1 VSAARLRARLPAVPT
16 PSSPADAAAAG
27 CVAVVVAAYLSVL
40 YDVTSVVG
48 ESATLVG
55 VVAGA
60 LALAAVLR
68 ALPSKYAFG
77 LAVALL
83 AGGLV
88 AYLLAV
94 PRAYYAALSPTRV
107 LQDTVALLT
116 GYSVLRMPAAG
127 TWAVAVAPAPTFLA
141 AYFAAR
147 REYALAAGLA
157 GATLGFFVLTGDA
170 STTVTLVGVL
180 AAAGAVA
187 FGTLAVHDAG
197 GRQVQVVAAVLAVMV
212 VASATVTAVPGGR
225 SPLVPAEATT
235 TTGSLVN
242 ADSYV
247 GVGGELRLDPQVH
260 FVAESDQPTYYRG
273 AVYDRFTGNG
283 WTQTADVGTERGT
296 PPPTG
301 DRIRQTITVERRL
314 DLAPT
319 APVPKSVS
327 GLDAELTEGGL
338 LRNTPTLYPG
348 DSYDVVSRA
357 PPDDPEELAG
367 ETGEVPAEIRDR
379 YLQTPESTSGDVVD
393 LAGRVTAGADSPYRA
408 ARAVETWL
416 EANKEYS
423 LDAPNTDG
431 NLVNEFVLRGQIG
444 YCTYYASAMTVMLRS
459 QGVPARFVVGFTE
472 GQRVSEDEYVV
483 RGVDSH
489 AWVEVYIPDRGWV
502 TFDPT
507 PSGERASAEQSRV
520 DEARSEGVEGV
531 DAAGSENGTW
541 TPPVNETA
549 PNGSE
554 SDGGGDAAVNGSVD
568 TNQTVPDDREEYLGT
583 LSGVESPANVTLPPS
598 VDGGAAGGGDG
609 ASGGADDLPPLTT
622 LAVWGVLV
630 AGAAAALRYTGVADR
645 AYRALWLRWLPSGDD
660 PRAEVEA
667 AYERVEY
674 VLGRRYRSRHS
685 GETVREYVAAV
696 RPGDAAER
704 VADLRE
710 RARYAG
716 TASEEEAAE
725 AKRLARS
732 LAGEYSRLPSLRR

>member
-1 VSAARLRARLPAVPT
+1 MSTARVGRRLPRALTDSPQDTAAV
-16 PSSPADAAAAG
+16 A
-27 CVAVVVAAYLSVL
+27 CVAVVVATYLSVL
-40 YDVTSVVG
+40 YDVTAVVG
-48 ESATLVG
+48 TSTTLVA

-60 LALAAVLR
+60 LALAGVLR
-68 ALPSKYAFG
+68 ALPGKYAFA

-83 AGGLV
+83 VAGLA
-88 AYLLAV
+88 AYLLSV
-94 PRAYYAALSPTRV
+94 PRAYYAALSPGRV
-107 LQDTVALLT
+107 LKDTVALLT

-141 AYFAAR
+141 AYFTAR
-147 REYALAAGLA
+147 REYARAAGLA
-157 GATLGFFVLTGDA
+157 AAALGFFVLTGDA

-187 FGTLAVHDAG
+187 FETLALHDAST
-197 GRQVQVVAAVLAVMV
+197 RQVQVVAAVLAVMV

-235 TTGSLVN
+235 TAGSLVN

-301 DRIRQTITVERRL
+301 DRITQRITVERRL
-314 DLAPT
+314 DIAP
-319 APVPKSVS
+319 AAAVPQTIR

-338 LRNTPTLYPG
+338 LQGTSTLYPG
-348 DSYDVVSRA
+348 DSYEVVSRA
-357 PPDDPEELAG
+357 PPDDTDVLAR
-367 ETGEVPAEIRDR
+367 ETGVVPETIRDR
-379 YLQTPESTSGDVVD
+379 YLQVPESTSGDVVD
-393 LAGRVTAGADSPYRA
+393 LADRITADAETPYRQA
-408 ARAVETWL
+408 EAIEAWL

-423 LDAPNTDG
+423 LDAPNTQGD
-431 NLVNEFVLRGQIG
+431 LVNEFVLRGEVG

-459 QGVPARFVVGFTE
+459 QDVPARFVVGFTE

-489 AWVEVYIPDRGWV
+489 AWVEVYVPDRGWV

-507 PSGERASAEQSRV
+507 PASERTSAEESRV
-520 DEARSEGVEGV
+520 EQARSEGVSGV

-541 TPPVNETA
+541 TPPQTTTPQTSTDSADTEDGNNQTA
-549 PNGSE
+549 PR
-554 SDGGGDAAVNGSVD
+554 
-568 TNQTVPDDREEYLGT
+568 DRESYFGT
-583 LSGVESPANVTLPPS
+583 SQGVESPENATVPANLG
-598 VDGGAAGGGDG
+598 DGAGGDAGGDG
-609 ASGGADDLPPLTT
+609 STPDLPPLTT

-630 AGAAAALRYTGVADR
+630 VGAAAALRYTGITDR
-645 AYRALWLRWLPSGDD
+645 AYRALWLRWLPDGD
-660 PRAEVEA
+660 PAAEVEA
-667 AYERVEY
+667 AFERVEY
-674 VLGRRYRSRHS
+674 VLGQRYRERRS
-685 GETVREYVAAV
+685 GETVREYVADVA
-696 RPGDAAER
+696 PGDAAER
-704 VADLRE
+704 AAVLRE

-716 TASEEEAAE
+716 SASDEDAAE

>member
-1 VSAARLRARLPAVPT
+1 MSTARVGRRLPNALTRSPQDTAAV
-16 PSSPADAAAAG
+16 A
-27 CVAVVVAAYLSVL
+27 CVVVAVATYLSVL
-40 YDVTSVVG
+40 YDVTAVVG
-48 ESATLVG
+48 KSATLVA
-55 VVAGA
+55 VVGAA

-68 ALPSKYAFG
+68 ALPWKYALG

-83 AGGLV
+83 AAGLV
-88 AYLLAV
+88 AYLLSV
-94 PRAYYAALSPTRV
+94 PRAYYAALSPMRV
-107 LQDTVALLT
+107 LKDTVALLT

-141 AYFAAR
+141 AYFTAR
-147 REYALAAGLA
+147 REYARAAGLA
-157 GATLGFFVLTGDA
+157 AATLGFFVLTGDA

-187 FGTLAVHDAG
+187 FGTLALHDAST
-197 GRQVQVVAAVLAVMV
+197 RQVQVVAAVLAVMV

-235 TTGSLVN
+235 TAGSLVN

-301 DRIRQTITVERRL
+301 DRITQRITVERRL
-314 DLAPT
+314 DIAP
-319 APVPKSVS
+319 AAAVPQTVR

-338 LRNTPTLYPG
+338 LRETPTLDPG
-348 DSYDVVSRA
+348 DSYEVVSRA
-357 PPDDPEELAG
+357 PIDDRAALAD
-367 ETGEVPAEIRDR
+367 ETGPVPESVRDQ
-379 YLQTPESTSGDVVD
+379 YLQVPESTSSDVVD
-393 LAGRVTAGADSPYRA
+393 LAGRITAGADSPYRQA
-408 ARAVETWL
+408 EAIETWL

-423 LDAPNTDG
+423 LNAPNTQS
-431 NLVNEFVLRGQIG
+431 NLVNEFVLRGEIG
-444 YCTYYASAMTVMLRS
+444 YCTYYASAMAVMLRS
-459 QGVPARFVVGFTE
+459 QDVPARFVVGFTE

-507 PSGERASAEQSRV
+507 PPTDRTSAEQSRIE
-520 DEARSEGVEGV
+520 EARSEGVEGV

-541 TPPVNETA
+541 VPPRTSTPTTTADGEPSTDDDTDQTA
-549 PNGSE
+549 PR
-554 SDGGGDAAVNGSVD
+554 
-568 TNQTVPDDREEYLGT
+568 DRESYLGT
-583 LSGVESPANVTLPPS
+583 PEGVESPANVTVPEN
-598 VDGGAAGGGDG
+598 VGGGDV
-609 ASGGADDLPPLTT
+609 GGGGDTPDLPPLTT
-622 LAVWGVLV
+622 LAVWAVLV
-630 AGAAAALRYTGVADR
+630 VGAAGALRYTGITDR
-645 AYRALWLRWLPSGDD
+645 AYRALWLRWLPDGD
-660 PRAEVEA
+660 PTEEVEA
-667 AYERVEY
+667 AFDRVEY
-674 VLGRRYRSRHS
+674 VLGQRYRERRS
-685 GETVREYVAAV
+685 GETVREYVADVA
-696 RPGDAAER
+696 PGEAAER
-704 VADLRE
+704 VASLRE

-716 TASEEEAAE
+716 SVSDEDAAE